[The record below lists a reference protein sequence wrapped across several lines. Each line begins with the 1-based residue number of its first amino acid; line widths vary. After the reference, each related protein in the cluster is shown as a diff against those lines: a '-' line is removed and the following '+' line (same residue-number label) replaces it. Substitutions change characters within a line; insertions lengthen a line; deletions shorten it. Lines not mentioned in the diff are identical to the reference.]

1 MVTFAN
7 LNQREEFVQFCRR
20 WATRRA
26 VHFENSADDEPR
38 SMQCVSKILQTMSH
52 EALNVFRRFCRR
64 WVTKYGMCFE
74 DPADDEPQSAQC
86 VSKILQTMSHKV
98 RNVFRR
104 FCRRWA
110 TKCAMCFEDSADDE
124 PQSAQCVSKILQ
136 TMSHKVRNAFRR
148 CIGCIQCC
156 HEDSQ
161 SHLLSIYLENRK
173 QSCRIGGTS
182 SDMKEIIC
190 GIPQGSCL
198 GPLLFLI
205 YINDLPLSLQKSHF
219 SMYADDTAILLSS
232 ESIDDLPNDL
242 NLDLLKL
249 QDWLDANK
257 LSLNFVKT
265 QSLIIDRFWL

>member
-1 MVTFAN
+1 
-7 LNQREEFVQFCRR
+7 
-20 WATRRA
+20 
-26 VHFENSADDEPR
+26 
-38 SMQCVSKILQTMSH
+38 
-52 EALNVFRRFCRR
+52 
-64 WVTKYGMCFE
+64 
-74 DPADDEPQSAQC
+74 
-86 VSKILQTMSHKV
+86 
-98 RNVFRR
+98 
-104 FCRRWA
+104 
-110 TKCAMCFEDSADDE
+110 MCFEDSADDE

-198 GPLLFLI
+198 GPLIFLI

-265 QSLIIDRFWL
+265 QSLIIGSGPNLRRIEGQTDAQPSFSIGDQAIEMITDTKYLGLQIDSQLKWENTSTL